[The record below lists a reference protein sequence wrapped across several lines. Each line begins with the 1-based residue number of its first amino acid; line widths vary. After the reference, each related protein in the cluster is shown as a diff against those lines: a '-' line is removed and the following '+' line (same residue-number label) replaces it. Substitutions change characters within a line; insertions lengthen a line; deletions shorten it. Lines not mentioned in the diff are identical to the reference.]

1 MTRGGGNT
9 YRFPTMRLPII
20 VCALA
25 LILSGCA
32 SSSGSYANGR
42 RASADPVILRSGTPN
57 LGGANANLRQPR
69 GLRGLRGLR
78 GPRQANAN
86 RFASNR
92 TYRSYGNDGAF
103 YNWEKN
109 QGGVRLGN
117 FGFQKSDRSFWI
129 GPAQAPGLGVPH
141 TVGPS
146 RRTGQ
151 AQQSQG
157 GVTYD
162 PIRRRF
168 VYQ

>member
-1 MTRGGGNT
+1 
-9 YRFPTMRLPII
+9 MRLPII

-42 RASADPVILRSGTPN
+42 RASADPVVLRSAGTPN

-109 QGGVRLGN
+109 QVGVRLGN
-117 FGFQKSDRSFWI
+117 IGFQKSDRSFWI